1 MDHGWV
7 ARPARRSGGRA
18 VERRRFRLSDWL
30 PAAILARGGSV
41 SRETDRALSDLR
53 AAASARETGR

>member
-7 ARPARRSGGRA
+7 ARPARVSGGRPT
-18 VERRRFRLSDWL
+18 ERRRFLLSEWL

-41 SRETDRALSDLR
+41 TRETDRALGDLR
-53 AAASARETGR
+53 AAQAARETGR